1 MSLMDLSWSPNH
13 DSRFFVFCQNNLFLF
28 HITDL
33 DYLSALPAE
42 NGSVIGNKCKFF
54 LQLLNVH
61 RKLDGI
67 KACAWQPC
75 LNAKHHN
82 PVSPSCLVALGSGLG
97 DIKLKSLEDIVP
109 QQDQFCL
116 NNKDL
121 FSRSNRCC
129 TFLAWN
135 PWKTNLLAQ
144 GLERGRSNREPS
156 ILIWDVVN
164 STGSN
169 QSSGN
174 FFPPTGFPSTPSIP
188 ELANSN
194 HPAEMLLN
202 YGQPV
207 NSVFGLDKTSNSP
220 VAMYCN
226 RPLCDAC
233 HNENVN
239 SFAWL
244 SKGSFIAGV
253 MGKCLKVYDIS
264 DPSRV
269 CQITQTRLVN
279 GLTVDPL
286 FSSRIAS
293 FFQHQI
299 ALWRVDNL
307 EKPVYTFTET
317 RNVLCI
323 KWSPLSEGWLGV
335 LLADSTFVKV
345 FNTQLPFSQPMEE
358 SEQSLLELRAMCS
371 REPESPLVSFVWHA
385 TVVNCIIA
393 IDQTGCFN
401 VAQVNERPTVG
412 WTCNQTL
419 IWSSGPYWLSF
430 NRLGLS
436 GSAGNVIRT
445 ASTHALPPVT
455 PPLTA
460 VVVSSAISNLATA
473 VPSEQISA
481 AIANHVTELVEL
493 FECDI
498 AAVMRKR
505 AVMGYGLGMEPVK
518 YSDIVADDGQLRSMW
533 IWIQYLQTYIDA
545 RASFNKLDDY
555 GMIGSSTAAA
565 ANLAPATRAAIRCQG
580 AVTILCGE
588 TSGASEMIEQ
598 PEWKGID
605 AHLSFP
611 RYHSSGRSRVLRLC
625 MWPLNEPTEV
635 TRLVFK
641 SVCDAFEFERAAAMA
656 LINLNFDWALSF
668 LNRAPK
674 ARQNLLQG
682 QNAAPQVHETDTSQ
696 SASETDLVAL
706 ALAGF
711 SDPCNPLWR
720 NTCADLSA
728 RLKDPYLRVMLNFL
742 MCRGGDF
749 KGILENEDL
758 RLIDRLAFACLYLN
772 DDDLRQFVCTTCNRM
787 VKAGRLDA
795 VLLTGLVSADFIDLV
810 QHYLNR
816 TGDVQT
822 AAIVGLHACALSTP
836 SGSQASVATQ
846 RLLAG
851 TAAATYSTVGRY
863 PSASTVS
870 APSPAQLMATAANPL
885 SSTMRLRQRAT
896 DKEATAQSAESI
908 TQGVSVV
915 QLGGRR
921 LANWI
926 HSYRDLLDRWRMWFH
941 RADFDNYYRS
951 RLVAHFVVST
961 AASTASATSRPSVP
975 PTPQPT
981 PAYRAEDPNTSAEST
996 STGTSHAT
1004 DPSFA
1009 VFVSDEGASARAAAP
1024 KPTAPSVTRIRTVG
1038 LPAAASQIFVACTFC
1053 GWRLGNVVRSTQRL
1067 PSGLGSGL
1075 PRLSTASTMTMSVS
1089 AATTEAPHSTA
1100 GTGDLQMHGGG
1111 GKQTICWHCRKP
1123 LPRCSICL
1131 MHLGSVI
1138 GSESTTPTAIA
1149 ADLPGGRL
1157 RTDLSPS
1164 ARLKTGPVR
1173 PPKSLSEDIRGNG
1186 GTVLP
1191 VSSWFVWCQAC
1202 RHGGHAGHLSEWF
1215 YGGGGSDYSGRGGRT
1230 GSIPVN
1236 LIECPVNGCTCRCA
1250 SLDAKQPE
1258 PAVSFN
1264 DFPALPH
1271 DSQLWRGDSVKERRA
1286 APAGEGEL
1294 DAATTAAARD
1304 DYSPFYGYD
1313 EENEDDDD
1321 EDDDEA
1327 DVGEYDCGGG
1337 GINNRHHDYDRA
1349 FSTPPENGGTVP
1361 VGAEDRTAVRALVDP
1376 VVGLL
1381 GLAAQQSGRNVTEGL
1396 AFEVTSAKTVP
1407 FSILQSVLKSN

>member
-1 MSLMDLSWSPNH
+1 M
-13 DSRFFVFCQNNLFLF
+13 
-28 HITDL
+28 I
-33 DYLSALPAE
+33 
-42 NGSVIGNKCKFF
+42 I
-54 LQLLNVH
+54 
-61 RKLDGI
+61 
-67 KACAWQPC
+67 
-75 LNAKHHN
+75 
-82 PVSPSCLVALGSGLG
+82 PV
-97 DIKLKSLEDIVP
+97 SLEDIVS
-109 QQDQFCL
+109 QQDQFSL

-169 QSSGN
+169 LSSGN
-174 FFPPTGFPSTPSIP
+174 FFPPTGFPPTPSIP

-194 HPAEMLLN
+194 HPTEMLLN
-202 YGQPV
+202 YGQPM

-220 VAMYCN
+220 VAMFSN

-244 SKGSFIAGV
+244 SKGSFIVGIT
-253 MGKCLKVYDIS
+253 GKYLKVYDIS

-286 FSSRIAS
+286 FTSRIAS

-345 FNTQLPFSQPMEE
+345 FNAQLPFSQPMDE

-371 REPESPLVSFVWHA
+371 REPESPLVSFAWHG
-385 TVVNCIIA
+385 TVVNCIIT
-393 IDQTGCFN
+393 IDQTGCLN
-401 VAQVNERPTVG
+401 VAQVNERPTIG

-445 ASTHALPPVT
+445 TSVHALPPVPT
-455 PPLTA
+455 PPPTA
-460 VVVSSAISNLATA
+460 AVPSSAASNSAT
-473 VPSEQISA
+473 VMPSEQISTT
-481 AIANHVTELVEL
+481 IANRVTELVNL

-518 YSDIVADDGQLRSMW
+518 YSDIMTDDGQLRSMW

-555 GMIGSSTAAA
+555 GMTSSSTAAA
-565 ANLAPATRAAIRCQG
+565 ANLTPATRAAIRCQG
-580 AVTILCGE
+580 AVAILCGE
-588 TSGASEMIEQ
+588 TSGTSEVIEQ

-605 AHLSFP
+605 AHLDFP
-611 RYHSSGRSRVLRLC
+611 RYCSAGRSRVLRLC

-668 LNRAPK
+668 LNRASK
-674 ARQNLLQG
+674 ARQNLLEGPNATLQV
-682 QNAAPQVHETDTSQ
+682 QNSDSSQ
-696 SASETDLVAL
+696 SANETDLVAL

-720 NTCADLSA
+720 STCADLSA

-749 KGILENEDL
+749 KSILENEDL

-772 DDDLRQFVCTTCNRM
+772 DDDLRQFVSITCNRM

-810 QHYLNR
+810 QHYLDR

-836 SGSQASVATQ
+836 SGVQASQ
-846 RLLAG
+846 RPLTG
-851 TAAATYSTVGRY
+851 PTGRFPSTTTAPT
-863 PSASTVS
+863 
-870 APSPAQLMATAANPL
+870 PAQLMGSAA
-885 SSTMRLRQRAT
+885 A
-896 DKEATAQSAESI
+896 
-908 TQGVSVV
+908 GVSVV

-921 LANWI
+921 LANWV

-951 RLVAHFVVST
+951 RLVSQFVLPAT
-961 AASTASATSRPSVP
+961 AATTSKPSLA
-975 PTPQPT
+975 PTPQQPT
-981 PAYRAEDPNTSAEST
+981 HAHFAEDGNAGTEDTSNDTAL
-996 STGTSHAT
+996 HAA
-1004 DPSFA
+1004 DPAPA
-1009 VFVSDEGASARAAAP
+1009 VAVSDEGASARP
-1024 KPTAPSVTRIRTVG
+1024 MPAPSAKSVTTSSTNRIRTVG
-1038 LPAAASQIFVACTFC
+1038 LPAAASQIFVACTYC

-1067 PSGLGSGL
+1067 PAGLGNGL
-1075 PRLSTASTMTMSVS
+1075 PPLSTAASSAMTMSS
-1089 AATTEAPHSTA
+1089 TTGTNGGPHSS
-1100 GTGDLQMHGGG
+1100 TGDLQMHGGG

-1138 GSESTTPTAIA
+1138 GESTAPTAIPT
-1149 ADLPGGRL
+1149 DLAGIGSRL
-1157 RTDLSPS
+1157 RTDLSPT
-1164 ARLKTGPVR
+1164 AHMKTGPVR
-1173 PPKSLSEDIRGNG
+1173 SQKALGEELRGLG
-1186 GTVLP
+1186 GSSATALP

-1215 YGGGGSDYSGRGGRT
+1215 YGGGGSDYSGRGGRA
-1230 GSIPVN
+1230 VN

-1258 PAVSFN
+1258 PAVNFS
-1264 DFPALPH
+1264 DFPPLMSRPH
-1271 DSQLWRGDSVKERRA
+1271 DSTLWRGDAVKERRA
-1286 APAGEGEL
+1286 TVGEGDSE
-1294 DAATTAAARD
+1294 AAAASPYAG
-1304 DYSPFYGYD
+1304 DYD
-1313 EENEDDDD
+1313 
-1321 EDDDEA
+1321 
-1327 DVGEYDCGGG
+1327 GGVNS
-1337 GINNRHHDYDRA
+1337 NNNNDYDRDY
-1349 FSTPPENGGTVP
+1349 STSPEKGPLSVGAGT
-1361 VGAEDRTAVRALVDP
+1361 AEDRVDGGQPRRTTVRALVDP
-1376 VVGLL
+1376 VIGIL
-1381 GLAAQQSGRNVTEGL
+1381 GLAAQQSGRTVTDGPAL
-1396 AFEVTSAKTVP
+1396 EVTSAKTVT
-1407 FSILQSVLKSN
+1407 FSMLQSVLKSNSS

>member
-1 MSLMDLSWSPNH
+1 
-13 DSRFFVFCQNNLFLF
+13 
-28 HITDL
+28 
-33 DYLSALPAE
+33 
-42 NGSVIGNKCKFF
+42 
-54 LQLLNVH
+54 
-61 RKLDGI
+61 
-67 KACAWQPC
+67 
-75 LNAKHHN
+75 
-82 PVSPSCLVALGSGLG
+82 
-97 DIKLKSLEDIVP
+97 
-109 QQDQFCL
+109 
-116 NNKDL
+116 
-121 FSRSNRCC
+121 
-129 TFLAWN
+129 
-135 PWKTNLLAQ
+135 
-144 GLERGRSNREPS
+144 
-156 ILIWDVVN
+156 
-164 STGSN
+164 
-169 QSSGN
+169 
-174 FFPPTGFPSTPSIP
+174 
-188 ELANSN
+188 
-194 HPAEMLLN
+194 
-202 YGQPV
+202 
-207 NSVFGLDKTSNSP
+207 
-220 VAMYCN
+220 
-226 RPLCDAC
+226 
-233 HNENVN
+233 
-239 SFAWL
+239 
-244 SKGSFIAGV
+244 

-264 DPSRV
+264 GVAQSDVTLISEAEADKLLAELHLLPPNFQ
-269 CQITQTRLVN
+269 CCLRL
-279 GLTVDPL
+279 L
-286 FSSRIAS
+286 F
-293 FFQHQI
+293 
-299 ALWRVDNL
+299 
-307 EKPVYTFTET
+307 
-317 RNVLCI
+317 
-323 KWSPLSEGWLGV
+323 EGWLGV

-533 IWIQYLQTYIDA
+533 IWIQSQVTVPAPPCGAAYRGHRRNQAVELGYREDNITTEPNQLEVQIRRNGGYVVGFLLRNGGYVVGFFLRNGGYVVGFLLKNGGYDVGFLLRFFRVEQVSSLNECGWKYLPSLCLQEDRLRRCRVHANLCGDGVT
-545 RASFNKLDDY
+545 ASVDDY

-926 HSYRDLLDRWRMWFH
+926 HRLVCPQPLLAPAYDKRQFGRRFRRGPPSAKPMSLLSFIFSYRDLLDRWRMWFH

-1038 LPAAASQIFVACTFC
+1038 LPAAASQSSSSQIFVACTFC

-1164 ARLKTGPVR
+1164 ARNVHQI
-1173 PPKSLSEDIRGNG
+1173 DMA
-1186 GTVLP
+1186 V
-1191 VSSWFVWCQAC
+1191 
-1202 RHGGHAGHLSEWF
+1202 
-1215 YGGGGSDYSGRGGRT
+1215 
-1230 GSIPVN
+1230 
-1236 LIECPVNGCTCRCA
+1236 
-1250 SLDAKQPE
+1250 DA
-1258 PAVSFN
+1258 V
-1264 DFPALPH
+1264 
-1271 DSQLWRGDSVKERRA
+1271 
-1286 APAGEGEL
+1286 
-1294 DAATTAAARD
+1294 
-1304 DYSPFYGYD
+1304 
-1313 EENEDDDD
+1313 
-1321 EDDDEA
+1321 
-1327 DVGEYDCGGG
+1327 C
-1337 GINNRHHDYDRA
+1337 
-1349 FSTPPENGGTVP
+1349 
-1361 VGAEDRTAVRALVDP
+1361 VGAPSFE
-1376 VVGLL
+1376 GFSCLL
-1381 GLAAQQSGRNVTEGL
+1381 GVSHGNHFGCVPIEAVVTVHDVRKHEGQGIASADGQFMFVYAGPKLSTRVAYVSARVICTRNAVNYIRLLLFYCGVFDSL
-1396 AFEVTSAKTVP
+1396 
-1407 FSILQSVLKSN
+1407 